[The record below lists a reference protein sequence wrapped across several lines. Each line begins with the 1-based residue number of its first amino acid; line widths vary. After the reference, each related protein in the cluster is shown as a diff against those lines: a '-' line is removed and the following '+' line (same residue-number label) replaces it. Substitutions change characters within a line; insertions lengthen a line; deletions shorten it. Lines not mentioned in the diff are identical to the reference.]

1 MFRLLPLR
9 RDSETEGGDALLP
22 MPVLGALQAAVQC
35 ACPRSGETSKIMPT
49 AAAAAAAATCCG
61 SGALGRG
68 LLLPPPA
75 LMKKLK
81 CRKIPMDARN
91 FWADMKTLSCLPACL
106 LLLHCPYYLCCGTSC
121 CW

>member
-35 ACPRSGETSKIMPT
+35 ACPRSGATSKIMPT

-68 LLLPPPA
+68 LLVGWAATTCTYEKVKMPQDPDGC
-75 LMKKLK
+75 KKFL
-81 CRKIPMDARN
+81 
-91 FWADMKTLSCLPACL
+91 
-106 LLLHCPYYLCCGTSC
+106 G
-121 CW
+121 